1 MNAPDLNSQLL
12 AIFPF
17 FRELPIDQLDEVLR
31 QCPMRMHPAGSVLF
45 THGTRCSYI
54 PLLLSGVMRVS
65 KVDAKGR
72 ELPLY
77 RVRAGELCA
86 VMTSCSLKGQRSIAS
101 GIAEQDVTVLAMP
114 RDLFSRL
121 MAEQRSFANF
131 VFDLFVA
138 HMAGLMRVVE
148 DVAFLR
154 LDQRLATLLLDL
166 GNPARAT
173 HQQLADELG
182 SVREIVSRVLRG
194 FEERHW
200 VVLKRGEIELI
211 DVPAMRL
218 FVSQPER
225 SAELH

>member
-17 FRELPIDQLDEVLR
+17 FRELPIDKLDEILR
-31 QCPMRMHPAGSVLF
+31 QCPIRMLSAGNVIF
-45 THGTRCSYI
+45 THGTRCTYI

-86 VMTSCSLKGQRSIAS
+86 VMTSCTLKGQRSIAS
-101 GIAEQDVTVLAMP
+101 GIAERDVTVMAMP
-114 RDLFSRL
+114 RELFSRL
-121 MAEQRSFANF
+121 MTEHHGFSNF

-154 LDQRLATLLLDL
+154 LDQRLAGLLLDL
-166 GNPARAT
+166 GSPARAT

-194 FEERHW
+194 FEERRW
-200 VVLKRGEIELI
+200 VVLKRGEIELVDI
-211 DVPAMRL
+211 PAIRA
-218 FVSQPER
+218 FVSQAEH
-225 SAELH
+225 SANLH